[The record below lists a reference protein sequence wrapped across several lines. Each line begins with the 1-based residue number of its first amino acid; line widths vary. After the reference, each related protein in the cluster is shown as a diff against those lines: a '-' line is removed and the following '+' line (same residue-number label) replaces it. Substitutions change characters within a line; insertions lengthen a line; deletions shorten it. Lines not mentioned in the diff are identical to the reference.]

1 MIHLQSNTQ
10 RFPGVAAGALMG
22 RRDLTILDE
31 CGLSRRRFLAAI
43 AGGAGGML
51 FGLLSPETAQSNS
64 KMRTLT
70 LGRLLMGTVVEI
82 EANHPDLSIARTAI
96 EAGLQRMENVDRLMT
111 VFQHDSE
118 IGLVNRMAATR
129 AVAVGQETFAVLT
142 EAERIARMSDRAFDV
157 TIHPLVQ
164 LWRDTTEAGRLPSSQ
179 EIESA
184 LGLVGVDGLSLDTAN
199 RSVRLQRTGM
209 GIDLGGIAKGYA
221 VDVAAEA
228 FNLGGVRSGLIDAG
242 GDLRVVGRNRDG
254 DIWKIGL
261 RHPLAPSRLLLS
273 VLVEDEAA
281 ATSGN
286 YFRYF
291 TVGGRQYGHLL
302 RPRTGTPADAALSA
316 TIIAKS
322 AMRADGLATAAMV
335 HGAGAMDLIRRV
347 RGVEGIVV
355 NPLARHPEKV
365 SVQITPGLRGRVELL
380 DRFAKLEL

>member
-1 MIHLQSNTQ
+1 MS
-10 RFPGVAAGALMG
+10 

-51 FGLLSPETAQSNS
+51 FGLLSPGTARGNS

-70 LGRLLMGTVVEI
+70 LGRVLMGTVVEI
-82 EANHPDLSIARTAI
+82 EANHPDPSIARSAI

-111 VFQHDSE
+111 VFRYDSE
-118 IGLVNRMAATR
+118 IGLVNRVAATR
-129 AVAVGQETFAVLT
+129 AVAVGQETFTVLT
-142 EAERIARMSDRAFDV
+142 EAERIGLTSGGAFDV

-164 LWRDTTEAGRLPSSQ
+164 LWHGTTKEGRLPSSQ
-179 EIESA
+179 AIEA
-184 LGLVGVDGLSLDTAN
+184 TLGLVGHDGLSLDPDN
-199 RSVRLQRTGM
+199 RSVRLQRAGM

-221 VDVAAEA
+221 VDVAAET
-228 FNLGGVRSGLIDAG
+228 LRHDGVHGGLIDAG

-261 RHPLAPSRLLLS
+261 RHPLASSRLLLS
-273 VLVEDEAA
+273 VLVEDAA
-281 ATSGN
+281 VATSGN
-286 YFRYF
+286 YFRYV
-291 TVGGRQYGHLL
+291 TVDGRQYGHLL
-302 RPRTGTPADAALSA
+302 HPRAGTPADTALSA
-316 TIIAKS
+316 TVIARS
-322 AMRADGLATAAMV
+322 AIRADALATAAMV
-335 HGAGAMDLIRRV
+335 HGTGAMDFIQRV

-380 DRFAKLEL
+380 DRFAELEG